1 MSMLS
6 QVENGH
12 TKVLGFVYLASVIV
26 KIMYA
31 LNTYVHWLLYKL
43 IFYGYEWFSDII
55 QSE

>member
-12 TKVLGFVYLASVIV
+12 TKVLGFVYLAFVIV

-43 IFYGYEWFSDII
+43 IFYGYEWFSDLI